1 MDPIPMLVKRLA
13 DLQNEVNAIR
23 EDMRELTDSIKTLS
37 DDMYDV
43 QADLT
48 LVHNIEGYEDW
59 RKEIGKPVSKP
70 TDIVK

>member
-1 MDPIPMLVKRLA
+1 MDPTSMLVKRLA
-13 DLQNEVNAIR
+13 ELQNEVNALR

-48 LVHNIEGYEDW
+48 LIHSIDGYEDW
-59 RKEIGKPVSKP
+59 RSEIGKPISKP